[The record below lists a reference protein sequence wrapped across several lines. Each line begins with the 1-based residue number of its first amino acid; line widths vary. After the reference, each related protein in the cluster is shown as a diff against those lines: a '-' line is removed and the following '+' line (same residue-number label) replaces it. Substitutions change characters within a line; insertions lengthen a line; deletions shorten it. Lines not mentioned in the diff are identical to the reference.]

1 MKFGSLSLS
10 FFFSFLL
17 TSCSCSRSGEADS
30 ICDKEAPS
38 IIFDTDICGSTDDL
52 VALRAIYRYADEGKC
67 NLLGVIVDREGE
79 RNASCVDIFNTFY
92 GHADIPVGLV
102 RDGIKGAKVWNDY
115 SGIAEWVDSVGNP
128 LFTHTIDDY
137 SSLPDGFMLYRQLL
151 SSAPDKSV
159 TIVSVGFL
167 TALAQLLE
175 SEGGQQL
182 VTDKVKALYMMGGKF
197 VDGNPDYNFAQG
209 PEYAAKFFTLWPSS
223 TPVFISP
230 SEVGGG
236 VYYNREQLLSDMQ
249 SVDIDPLKEVYA
261 RSTTDT
267 TQKMWDFLAVLHAV
281 EGDGWFKLSESGV
294 VTVDSVG
301 NTVFSP
307 SSHGNFRYQLPG
319 DKAWNDSVLT
329 KIRGVI
335 CH

>member
-1 MKFGSLSLS
+1 ML
-10 FFFSFLL
+10 FLL
-17 TSCSCSRSGEADS
+17 ISCSSSRRGETDS
-30 ICDKEAPS
+30 ICDNEVPS
-38 IIFDTDICGSTDDL
+38 VIFDTDICGSTDDL
-52 VALRAIYRYADEGKC
+52 VALRAIYKYADEGKC

-79 RNASCVDIFNTFY
+79 RNASCVDVFNTFY
-92 GHADIPVGLV
+92 GYADIPVGLV
-102 RDGIKGAKVWNDY
+102 REGIKGAKVWNDY

-128 LFTHTIDDY
+128 LFSHTIEDY
-137 SSLPDGFMLYRQLL
+137 SSLPDGFLLYSQLL

-175 SEGGQQL
+175 SEDGIQL

-197 VDGNPDYNFAQG
+197 VDGKPDYNFAQG
-209 PEYAAKFFTLWPSS
+209 PEFAEKFFTLWPST

-230 SEVGGG
+230 SEVGSG
-236 VYYNREQLLSDMQ
+236 VYYNRERLLSDMQ
-249 SVDIDPLKEVYA
+249 SVGRDPLKEVYA
-261 RSTTDT
+261 RSMTDT

-281 EGDGWFKLSESGV
+281 EGDRWFKLSDSGF

-301 NTVFSP
+301 HTFFTPSP
-307 SSHGNFRYQLPG
+307 DGNFCYQLPG

-329 KIRGVI
+329 KIRSVI
-335 CH
+335 CD